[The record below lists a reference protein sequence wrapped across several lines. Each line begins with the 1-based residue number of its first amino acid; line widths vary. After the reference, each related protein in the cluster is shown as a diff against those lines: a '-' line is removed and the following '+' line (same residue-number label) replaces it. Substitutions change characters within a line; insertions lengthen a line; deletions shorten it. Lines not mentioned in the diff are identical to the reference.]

1 MFYNISG
8 SILTRGNMRK
18 FIFTFFVFY
27 ISVGLSFAEI
37 TAPEW
42 KEVAPAMY
50 SNIDTEKN
58 YKLPIKQYWQERKI
72 KFEKSVLSCH
82 EQFNSEEL
90 EKCYESIVVLEK
102 SKNKMRETFLIE
114 NSRSILK

>member
-1 MFYNISG
+1 
-8 SILTRGNMRK
+8 MRK

-27 ISVGLSFAEI
+27 IGAALTLAEI

-42 KEVAPAMY
+42 KDVAPAIY
-50 SNIDTEKN
+50 SNIDTEKT

-72 KFEKSVLSCH
+72 KFEKSVSSCQA
-82 EQFNSEEL
+82 QFKGEEL
-90 EKCYESIVVLEK
+90 EKCFDAIVVLEK
-102 SKNKMRETFLIE
+102 SKNEMRESLMIE